1 MKEVEKLRIQKL
13 DLEALQ
19 DPTLMQQSRQDKNA
33 MKVCE
38 ICGGLQT
45 ASDTDKRMV
54 MHVEGKL
61 HTGYARIR
69 KTLADLKAKRE
80 EYRRESERRGGHRSR
95 SRSNSLNTRTS
106 QRKPLNSS
114 GNNAQAE
121 KVEEHF
127 LYSSKR
133 YGSGI
138 NCHDTTDI
146 RFSEY
151 ALQLNSASADNV
163 VLQSIEKLGK
173 EWGYYKR
180 NIDKHRREQ

>member
-1 MKEVEKLRIQKL
+1 
-13 DLEALQ
+13 
-19 DPTLMQQSRQDKNA
+19 

-69 KTLADLKAKRE
+69 KTLTDLKSKRD
-80 EYRRESERRGGHRSR
+80 EYRRESDRRGGHRSR
-95 SRSNSLNTRTS
+95 SRSASLNGRTS
-106 QRKPLNSS
+106 QRKS
-114 GNNAQAE
+114 NNQNNNNVQNE
-121 KVEEHF
+121 KIDEHF

-133 YGSGI
+133 LGSGV
-138 NCHDTTDI
+138 NCHDTTEI

-151 ALQLNSASADNV
+151 AL
-163 VLQSIEKLGK
+163 
-173 EWGYYKR
+173 
-180 NIDKHRREQ
+180 